1 MADSPEQEGIQ
12 WEEWELVILI
22 SMNCYHLV
30 NMVLISEG
38 PADRS
43 EEGEGVAWE
52 EEVDVVGAQVDLVD
66 WEGQVDSVGEAALEV
81 GVALAGVQEE
91 VGCLCNSPVSRQRSS
106 YCIHHVSPSEITKD
120 VHSRDA

>member
-1 MADSPEQEGIQ
+1 MADSPEQEGTQ

-22 SMNCYHLV
+22 LMNCYHLV

-52 EEVDVVGAQVDLVD
+52 EEVDVVGVQVDLVD
-66 WEGQVDSVGEAALEV
+66 WEGQVDLVGEADLEV
-81 GVALAGVQEE
+81 GVALAGVQEG
-91 VGCLCNSPVSRQRSS
+91 VGCSCNSSVSS
-106 YCIHHVSPSEITKD
+106 
-120 VHSRDA
+120 